1 MIKLFSLFWFC
12 PLFSPVY
19 GDQTISKLHPQV
31 NGEGEKKKKKKKE
44 RDLRQKRQEFYTS

>member
-19 GDQTISKLHPQV
+19 DEQTISKLHPQV
-31 NGEGEKKKKKKKE
+31 NGGGGGEKKKKKKRRE
-44 RDLRQKRQEFYTS
+44 I